1 MTTAD
6 DTREVLRFPSLSD
19 ECLGVLIEQ
28 ELAGDE
34 EYCCPDCYWDSNDEG
49 AHFHHATDCERC
61 GGLRRIPVRTLE
73 AVWDA
78 AECQGWTVR
87 ELRKVVKGEVEKPVP
102 LDGGQAE
109 CPRCQFRFR
118 LSKSN
123 HKEVR

>member
-78 AECQGWTVR
+78 ALSFDGRCVLEAVPFGRVR
-87 ELRKVVKGEVEKPVP
+87 AMVAREWAEADTPTAALTEAFGKAVKG
-102 LDGGQAE
+102 
-109 CPRCQFRFR
+109 
-118 LSKSN
+118 
-123 HKEVR
+123 